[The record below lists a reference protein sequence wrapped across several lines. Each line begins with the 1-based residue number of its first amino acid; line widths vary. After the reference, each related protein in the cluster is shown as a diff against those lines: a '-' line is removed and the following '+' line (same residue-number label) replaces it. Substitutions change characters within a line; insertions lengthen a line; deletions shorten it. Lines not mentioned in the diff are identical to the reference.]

1 MGGKKWVTTEQLT
14 LKELDTTDET
24 KRAGTLG
31 EDFRMGDQVCVF
43 GASLWKD
50 FPFNIHLQQAIT
62 ISPPMLWSQALLL
75 QDFQGFLDEGLTF
88 DICTA
93 MSSTR

>member
-1 MGGKKWVTTEQLT
+1 MTEQLT

-43 GASLWKD
+43 GASL
-50 FPFNIHLQQAIT
+50 
-62 ISPPMLWSQALLL
+62 
-75 QDFQGFLDEGLTF
+75 
-88 DICTA
+88 
-93 MSSTR
+93 